1 MKKRRPKIVVVGSIN
16 MDLVLRCERL
26 PLPGETIA
34 ATQCVE
40 VSGGKGANQAV
51 AAAKMGADVEIIGRV
66 GNDVFAPQLLRC
78 LNEAGVGTQYV
89 KACETSGSGLALVMV
104 ANSGQNSIVIVPA
117 ANGQLSRLDIREVAS
132 VIESADMLLVQLE
145 CPLEAVDEA
154 IAIAQAAGVK
164 VLLNPAPAPKSLPN
178 RFYKV
183 DIFCPNQ
190 TEAELL
196 TGVLVDDYAT
206 ATTAAKMLLDR
217 GAGKVV
223 ITLGKDGA
231 CVAERKN
238 NGDEFTSV
246 SSLQVTAVDTTAAG
260 DAFIG
265 ALATYLSEYQEL
277 GLACRKACIAG
288 ALATTKLGAQTSLP
302 WRAEVE
308 ALG

>member
-16 MDLVLRCERL
+16 MDLVLRCEHL

-34 ATQCVE
+34 ANQCVE

-66 GNDVFAPQLLRC
+66 GNDVFGPQLLRC
-78 LNEAGVGTQYV
+78 LTEAGVGTQYV
-89 KACETSGSGLALVMV
+89 KACEDCGSGLALVMV
-104 ANSGQNSIVIVPA
+104 ERSGQNSIVIVPA

-132 VIESADMLLVQLE
+132 VIGAADMLLVQLE

-164 VLLNPAPAPKSLPN
+164 VLLNPAPASKSLPN
-178 RFYKV
+178 RFYEV
-183 DIFCPNQ
+183 DIICPNQ

-196 TGVLVDDYAT
+196 TGVLVDSYAT

-217 GAGKVV
+217 GAAKVV

-231 CVAERKN
+231 CVAERN
-238 NGDEFTSV
+238 DNRDEFTSV
-246 SSLQVTAVDTTAAG
+246 ASRQVTAVDTTAAG

-308 ALG
+308 AFR